1 MGHENFPVLRPQ
13 HQVASPQDPFDHQ
26 SSSVHASDPT
36 AWESHGTMR
45 PLQDQQ
51 SVSTVEQSIN
61 EIELG
66 VSRKP
71 LKLDSKKDPDQQQYI
86 DETRTTSIAS
96 SPSNQL
102 TAMEPISPLYAT
114 DFARPTTS
122 PHIAKNSYRSPPSP
136 GRVIYSA
143 SPRIHSPAS
152 SQIFERSVQEDILPV
167 QASPSIPSHIMT
179 DNHIPPILEASSAA
193 ITDDR
198 LDPDSIEIITH
209 AIHQPAAVTVT
220 GTGAVNQSAASSWH
234 EDVAAV
240 PVRNE
245 DSVSNYGALD
255 SADIR
260 RLSFISFADV
270 VHAEHIE
277 NSDQFSSRDSLH
289 NLALSTYP
297 AALTAHNRSPS
308 PMRSPVSSHRLSTS
322 PPTSASLSSKGLE
335 TSLSRGRSRPGSPL
349 SLPLHSPPSG
359 ASGSFHGE
367 LNIETMR
374 QALRRTGSADM
385 SAIRSVQLSAIGD
398 DEAPDRAIK

>member
-1 MGHENFPVLRPQ
+1 MDHENSPVLRPQ
-13 HQVASPQDPFDHQ
+13 HQVASSQDPSDHKP
-26 SSSVHASDPT
+26 SSVHASIPT
-36 AWESHGTMR
+36 AWESDGTMR
-45 PLQDQQ
+45 PLQNQQ
-51 SVSTVEQSIN
+51 SVSAAQQSIN

-66 VSRKP
+66 VSREP
-71 LKLDSKKDPDQQQYI
+71 LQLNTKTDPDQQQYI
-86 DETRTTSIAS
+86 DETRMSSIAS
-96 SPSNQL
+96 SPGNQL
-102 TAMEPISPLYAT
+102 TAMESISPIYST
-114 DFARPTTS
+114 DFARPTMS
-122 PHIAKNSYRSPPSP
+122 PHLAKPSYRSSPSP
-136 GRVIYSA
+136 GRAIHSS
-143 SPRIHSPAS
+143 SPRIRSLAS
-152 SQIFERSVQEDILPV
+152 SQIFERSVQEDILPA

-198 LDPDSIEIITH
+198 LDPDSVEIITH

-220 GTGAVNQSAASSWH
+220 GTGAVNQSAASSWY

-277 NSDQFSSRDSLH
+277 NSDKFSSRDSLH
-289 NLALSTYP
+289 NLASNYP

-308 PMRSPVSSHRLSTS
+308 PLRSPSSHRLSIS
-322 PPTSASLSSKGLE
+322 PPTSASPSSKGLE
-335 TSLSRGRSRPGSPL
+335 TSPSRGRRRPGSPL
-349 SLPLHSPPSG
+349 PLPLHCPP
-359 ASGSFHGE
+359 SGSFHGE

-374 QALRRTGSADM
+374 QALRRTGSGDM
-385 SAIRSVQLSAIGD
+385 SGIRSVQLGTIGD
-398 DEAPDRAIK
+398 DEALDHAIE